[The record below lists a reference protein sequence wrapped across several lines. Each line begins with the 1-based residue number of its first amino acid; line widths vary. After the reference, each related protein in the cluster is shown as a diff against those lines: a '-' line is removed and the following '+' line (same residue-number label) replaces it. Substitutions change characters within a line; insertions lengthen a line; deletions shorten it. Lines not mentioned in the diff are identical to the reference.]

1 MNMLVRAL
9 GFALIAVMLLV
20 VLAALG
26 LFAKMLMTFFALLL
40 VVSIIPILV
49 ALYAKL
55 KMSAKKREDVE
66 RSRASILK
74 NVWEEQQHREW

>member
-1 MNMLVRAL
+1 MLIKAL
-9 GFALIAVMLLV
+9 GFSLLAVLLLL

-26 LFAKMLMTFFALLL
+26 LFVKMLMTFFALLL
-40 VVSIIPILV
+40 VVALIPLLV
-49 ALYAKL
+49 AMYAKIRL
-55 KMSAKKREDVE
+55 AAKKREDVE